1 MLASLDHPNIINIH
15 GRGAGDKYHRI
26 TDGIF
31 ILLDRLTET
40 LDERINRW
48 KNMGGKN
55 ETLPLTQIKV
65 LILIAD
71 ALSYLH
77 SKMIIF
83 RDLKPTN
90 IGFDSSGTV
99 KLFDFGFALN
109 VASNDSNNAEPQ
121 ILYDQCGTPR
131 YMAPETGL
139 ESGYSLSADVYSF
152 GILFWEV
159 WSLKKPFGKIKSS
172 EEMRKAV
179 FTKEERPKISNQW
192 PEYVSAIMIS
202 CWSKQPSD
210 RPDMP
215 SVKTN
220 LSAIAEH
227 LSKDKSTSQ
236 QGNRGRSN
244 SLRMSLTGMIRRKTM
259 M

>member
-1 MLASLDHPNIINIH
+1 
-15 GRGAGDKYHRI
+15 
-26 TDGIF
+26 
-31 ILLDRLTET
+31 
-40 LDERINRW
+40 
-48 KNMGGKN
+48 MGGKN

-65 LILIAD
+65 LVSIAD

-77 SKMIIF
+77 SKMIIV

-90 IGFDSSGTV
+90 VGFDSSGMV

-139 ESGYSLSADVYSF
+139 DLGYSLPADVYSF
-152 GILFWEV
+152 GILFWEI
-159 WSLKKPFGKIKSS
+159 WSLKKLFGKFKSS

-179 FTKEERPKISNQW
+179 FTKEERPKICNQW
-192 PEYVSAIMIS
+192 PEYASAIMIS

-220 LSAIAEH
+220 LSAIAVH